1 MRSPTEVPTAQLTA
15 RQREILAFV
24 NEHSAQHGYPP
35 TVREI
40 GTAVGLT
47 SSSTVHAH
55 LANLERLGLLRRDP
69 AKPRALNLVGRE
81 HSKAPAASETAGIRM
96 LPLLGQIAA
105 GAPLL
110 AEGQVEELLP
120 VPELLTASGENFLL
134 RVRGES
140 MIDDGIHDGDYV
152 VVRRQD
158 TARERRDRR
167 GARRRRRGHRQAD
180 LPRGRSYPAAARKC
194 LDGTDL
200 RRRRRCAGPHR
211 GRLPEDPLASDVRP
225 GTPTPETLAA
235 RDRRRARAGA
245 RHAGARR
252 ARSAGRCLVCGGADA
267 GSPRTRACAA
277 PRACDCESVLEAPLP
292 TRLRLV
298 ARHE

>member
-1 MRSPTEVPTAQLTA
+1 MRSLPDSPAAPLTA

-24 NEHSAQHGYPP
+24 NDHSAQHGYPP

-69 AKPRALNLVGRE
+69 AKPRALNLVGR
-81 HSKAPAASETAGIRM
+81 STKSPPAPETPGIRM

-110 AEGQVEELLP
+110 AEGHVEELLP

-140 MIDDGIHDGDYV
+140 MIDDGIHNGDYV

-158 TARERRDRR
+158 TAENGEIIAALVDGGEATVKRIFREKDRIRLQPANQAMAPIYADDVVVLGRIVGVFRRI
-167 GARRRRRGHRQAD
+167 
-180 LPRGRSYPAAARKC
+180 P
-194 LDGTDL
+194 
-200 RRRRRCAGPHR
+200 
-211 GRLPEDPLASDVRP
+211 
-225 GTPTPETLAA
+225 
-235 RDRRRARAGA
+235 
-245 RHAGARR
+245 
-252 ARSAGRCLVCGGADA
+252 
-267 GSPRTRACAA
+267 
-277 PRACDCESVLEAPLP
+277 
-292 TRLRLV
+292 
-298 ARHE
+298 

>member
-1 MRSPTEVPTAQLTA
+1 MRSPNEAPTAQLTE

-55 LANLERLGLLRRDP
+55 LANLERLGLMRRDP
-69 AKPRALNLVGRE
+69 AKPRALNLAGRE
-81 HSKAPAASETAGIRM
+81 QKAPATTGETAGIRM

-134 RVRGES
+134 RIRGDS
-140 MIDDGIHDGDYV
+140 MIEDGIHNGDYV

-158 TARERRDRR
+158 TADDGEIIAALVDGGEATVKRIYRESDRIRLQPANSSMAPIYADDVVVLGRIVGVFRRI
-167 GARRRRRGHRQAD
+167 
-180 LPRGRSYPAAARKC
+180 P
-194 LDGTDL
+194 
-200 RRRRRCAGPHR
+200 
-211 GRLPEDPLASDVRP
+211 
-225 GTPTPETLAA
+225 
-235 RDRRRARAGA
+235 
-245 RHAGARR
+245 
-252 ARSAGRCLVCGGADA
+252 
-267 GSPRTRACAA
+267 
-277 PRACDCESVLEAPLP
+277 
-292 TRLRLV
+292 
-298 ARHE
+298 

>member
-1 MRSPTEVPTAQLTA
+1 MRSPTEAPTAQLTT

-55 LANLERLGLLRRDP
+55 LANLERLGLMRRDP

-81 HSKAPAASETAGIRM
+81 QKVPATSETAGIRM

-110 AEGQVEELLP
+110 ADGQVEELLP

-134 RVRGES
+134 RIRGDS
-140 MIDDGIHDGDYV
+140 MIEDGIHNGDYV

-158 TARERRDRR
+158 TADDGEIIAALVDGGEATVKRIYRESDRIRLQPANASMAPIYADEVVVLGRIVGVFRRI
-167 GARRRRRGHRQAD
+167 
-180 LPRGRSYPAAARKC
+180 P
-194 LDGTDL
+194 
-200 RRRRRCAGPHR
+200 
-211 GRLPEDPLASDVRP
+211 
-225 GTPTPETLAA
+225 
-235 RDRRRARAGA
+235 
-245 RHAGARR
+245 
-252 ARSAGRCLVCGGADA
+252 
-267 GSPRTRACAA
+267 
-277 PRACDCESVLEAPLP
+277 
-292 TRLRLV
+292 
-298 ARHE
+298 

>member
-1 MRSPTEVPTAQLTA
+1 MLAETPRRRHLDPVRPTDYSTNMRSIPEAPAAPLTE

-24 NEHSAQHGYPP
+24 NDHSAQHGYPP

-69 AKPRALNLVGRE
+69 AKPRALNIAGR
-81 HSKAPAASETAGIRM
+81 STKAPPAQEHAGIRM

-110 AEGQVEELLP
+110 AEGHVEELLP

-152 VVRRQD
+152 VVRRQE
-158 TARERRDRR
+158 TADNGEIIAALVDGGEATVKRIYREEGRIRLQPANESMSPIYADDVVVLGRIVGVFRRV
-167 GARRRRRGHRQAD
+167 
-180 LPRGRSYPAAARKC
+180 P
-194 LDGTDL
+194 
-200 RRRRRCAGPHR
+200 
-211 GRLPEDPLASDVRP
+211 
-225 GTPTPETLAA
+225 
-235 RDRRRARAGA
+235 
-245 RHAGARR
+245 
-252 ARSAGRCLVCGGADA
+252 
-267 GSPRTRACAA
+267 
-277 PRACDCESVLEAPLP
+277 
-292 TRLRLV
+292 
-298 ARHE
+298 

>member
-1 MRSPTEVPTAQLTA
+1 MRSLPDAPAAQLTA

-24 NEHSAQHGYPP
+24 NDHSAQHGYPP

-69 AKPRALNLVGRE
+69 AKPRALNLVGR
-81 HSKAPAASETAGIRM
+81 STKSPPAPDTPGIRM

-110 AEGQVEELLP
+110 AEGHVEELLP

-140 MIDDGIHDGDYV
+140 MIDDGIHNGDYV

-158 TARERRDRR
+158 TAENGEIIAALVDGGEATVKRIYREKDRIRLQPANQSMAPIYADDVVVLGRIVGVFRRI
-167 GARRRRRGHRQAD
+167 
-180 LPRGRSYPAAARKC
+180 P
-194 LDGTDL
+194 
-200 RRRRRCAGPHR
+200 
-211 GRLPEDPLASDVRP
+211 
-225 GTPTPETLAA
+225 
-235 RDRRRARAGA
+235 
-245 RHAGARR
+245 
-252 ARSAGRCLVCGGADA
+252 
-267 GSPRTRACAA
+267 
-277 PRACDCESVLEAPLP
+277 
-292 TRLRLV
+292 
-298 ARHE
+298 

>member
-1 MRSPTEVPTAQLTA
+1 MRSLPEVPAAQLTA

-24 NEHSAQHGYPP
+24 NDHSAQHGYPP

-69 AKPRALNLVGRE
+69 AKPRALNLVGR
-81 HSKAPAASETAGIRM
+81 STKSPPAPETPGIRM

-110 AEGQVEELLP
+110 AEGHVEELLP

-140 MIDDGIHDGDYV
+140 MIDDGIHNGDYV
-152 VVRRQD
+152 VVRRQE
-158 TARERRDRR
+158 TAENGEIIAALVDGGEATVKRIFREKDRIRLQPANQSMAPIYADDVVVLGRIVGVFRRI
-167 GARRRRRGHRQAD
+167 
-180 LPRGRSYPAAARKC
+180 P
-194 LDGTDL
+194 
-200 RRRRRCAGPHR
+200 
-211 GRLPEDPLASDVRP
+211 
-225 GTPTPETLAA
+225 
-235 RDRRRARAGA
+235 
-245 RHAGARR
+245 
-252 ARSAGRCLVCGGADA
+252 
-267 GSPRTRACAA
+267 
-277 PRACDCESVLEAPLP
+277 
-292 TRLRLV
+292 
-298 ARHE
+298 

>member
-1 MRSPTEVPTAQLTA
+1 MRSPTEVPTAQLTT

-81 HSKAPAASETAGIRM
+81 QKVPATSETAGIRM

-134 RVRGES
+134 RVRGDS
-140 MIDDGIHDGDYV
+140 MIDDGIHSGDYV

-158 TARERRDRR
+158 TADDGEIVVALAGDDETTDEATVKTFYREK
-167 GARRRRRGHRQAD
+167 
-180 LPRGRSYPAAARKC
+180 GRI
-194 LDGTDL
+194 
-200 RRRRRCAGPHR
+200 
-211 GRLPEDPLASDVRP
+211 RLQPEN
-225 GTPTPETLAA
+225 
-235 RDRRRARAGA
+235 
-245 RHAGARR
+245 
-252 ARSAGRCLVCGGADA
+252 SA
-267 GSPRTRACAA
+267 
-277 PRACDCESVLEAPLP
+277 LEPIYAKHVQILGKVVGVF
-292 TRLRLV
+292 REL
-298 ARHE
+298 

>member
-1 MRSPTEVPTAQLTA
+1 MRSPTDVPAAQLTA

-24 NEHSAQHGYPP
+24 NDHSAQHGYPP

-69 AKPRALNLVGRE
+69 AKPRALNLVGR
-81 HSKAPAASETAGIRM
+81 STKAPPGPESTSGIRM

-110 AEGQVEELLP
+110 AEGHVEELMP

-140 MIDDGIHDGDYV
+140 MIDDGIHSGDYV
-152 VVRRQD
+152 VVRRQE
-158 TARERRDRR
+158 TAENGEIIAALVDGGEATVKRIYREKDRIRLQPGNPSMAPIYADDVVVLGRVVGVFRRI
-167 GARRRRRGHRQAD
+167 
-180 LPRGRSYPAAARKC
+180 P
-194 LDGTDL
+194 
-200 RRRRRCAGPHR
+200 
-211 GRLPEDPLASDVRP
+211 
-225 GTPTPETLAA
+225 
-235 RDRRRARAGA
+235 
-245 RHAGARR
+245 
-252 ARSAGRCLVCGGADA
+252 
-267 GSPRTRACAA
+267 
-277 PRACDCESVLEAPLP
+277 
-292 TRLRLV
+292 
-298 ARHE
+298 